1 MIVDVTEN
9 AESVKIKNP
18 LRTFATV
25 YLRGIL
31 PFQGVCLFVPVVDF
45 LKNPEELRIQKRRS
59 EKIIT
64 LHNSGIEVNF

>member
-9 AESVKIKNP
+9 AESVKIKIP

-45 LKNPEELRIQKRRS
+45 LKNPEELRI
-59 EKIIT
+59 
-64 LHNSGIEVNF
+64 